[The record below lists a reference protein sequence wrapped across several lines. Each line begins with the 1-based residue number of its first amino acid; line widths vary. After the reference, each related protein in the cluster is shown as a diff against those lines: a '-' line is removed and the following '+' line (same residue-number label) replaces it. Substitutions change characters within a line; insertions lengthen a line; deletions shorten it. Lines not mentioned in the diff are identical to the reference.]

1 MYKVINGQQSLNSDY
16 IYEANIMSNN
26 STQKNFQSNSKGLT
40 APPTL
45 HEELAVTTQRLFDS
59 TEGFPRRF
67 WIKTSG
73 DLVIKDA
80 EGVSATYPVLASQPF
95 VFENC
100 TEIEA
105 TSSVSLIIQ
114 W

>member
-1 MYKVINGQQSLNSDY
+1 MSANS
-16 IYEANIMSNN
+16 N
-26 STQKNFQSNSKGLT
+26 QKNFQSNSKGLT

-45 HEELAVTTQRLFDS
+45 HETIPALTQRLFTA
-59 TEGFPRRF
+59 TEGYPRRF
-67 WIKTSG
+67 WIKEAG

-80 EGVSATYPVLASQPF
+80 LGTSATYPVLASQPF

-100 TEIEA
+100 TEVEA
-105 TSSVSLIIQ
+105 TSAVALVIQ

>member
-1 MYKVINGQQSLNSDY
+1 
-16 IYEANIMSNN
+16 MSAN

-40 APPTL
+40 APPSV
-45 HEELAVTTQRLFDS
+45 HEELAATTQRLFTA
-59 TEGFPRRF
+59 TEGYPRRF
-67 WIKTSG
+67 WIKEAG

-80 EGVSATYPVLASQPF
+80 LGTSATYPVLASQPF

-100 TEIEA
+100 TEVES
-105 TSSVSLIIQ
+105 TSAVALIIQ

>member
-1 MYKVINGQQSLNSDY
+1 
-16 IYEANIMSNN
+16 MSNN
-26 STQKNFQSNSKGLT
+26 ANQKSFQSNSKGLT

-45 HEELAVTTQRLFDS
+45 HEELATTTQRLFTA
-59 TEGFPRRF
+59 TEGYPRRF
-67 WIKTSG
+67 MIQAAG
-73 DLVIKDA
+73 NLVIKDA
-80 EGVSATYPVLASQPF
+80 EGTSATYVVLAGQPF

-105 TSSVSLIIQ
+105 TTDVALVIQ

>member
-1 MYKVINGQQSLNSDY
+1 MSANS
-16 IYEANIMSNN
+16 N
-26 STQKNFQSNSKGLT
+26 QKNFQSNSKGLT

-45 HEELAVTTQRLFDS
+45 HETLSALTQHLFNDND
-59 TEGFPRRF
+59 GYPRRF
-67 WIKTSG
+67 WCNAAGTIT
-73 DLVIKDA
+73 LKDA
-80 EGVSATYPVLASQPF
+80 AGVSATYNVLASQAF

-105 TSSVSLIIQ
+105 TTDIELIAQ

>member
-1 MYKVINGQQSLNSDY
+1 MSKNGKNKKFNS
-16 IYEANIMSNN
+16 SN
-26 STQKNFQSNSKGLT
+26 KGLT

-45 HEELAVTTQRLFDS
+45 HETLPATTQRLF
-59 TEGFPRRF
+59 TESEGYPRRF
-67 WIKTSG
+67 WVKAAGTI
-73 DLVIKDA
+73 VCKDA
-80 EGVSATYPVLASQPF
+80 EGTSASYPVLASQPF

-105 TSSVSLIIQ
+105 TTDIELIIQ

>member
-1 MYKVINGQQSLNSDY
+1 
-16 IYEANIMSNN
+16 MSRNA
-26 STQKNFQSNSKGLT
+26 TQKNFQKNSKGLT

-45 HEELAVTTQRLFDS
+45 HEELTTLTQRLFNA
-59 TEGFPRRF
+59 TEGYPRRF
-67 WIKTSG
+67 WIKDAG
-73 DLVIKDA
+73 LLVIKDA
-80 EGVSATYPVLASQPF
+80 SGVSASYPVLASQPF

-105 TSSVSLIIQ
+105 TSAVALVIQ